1 MMHGPGVVFLLS
13 STVLFATTIGF
24 AIAWV
29 RARERAT
36 RAEAFMEGLRS
47 NQPLQNQGS
56 SLAIDAIAMEVE
68 RIGEG
73 QRFLTKVL
81 SEQQASRLPQQRSVG
96 SITPH

>member
-1 MMHGPGVVFLLS
+1 MDHFAEIFFLS
-13 STVLFATTIGF
+13 STVLFTTTIGF

-29 RARERAT
+29 RARERAI
-36 RAEAFMEGLRS
+36 RAE
-47 NQPLQNQGS
+47 
-56 SLAIDAIAMEVE
+56 SLMDGARTARLPQENYAPAIDAIAMEVE

-81 SEQQASRLPQQRSVG
+81 AEQQQGGKKPRIPG